1 MFCFGVAPAMP
12 IPTLFDDLDYH
23 QEEKNVF
30 PDAANLTITVPF
42 DTLDVA
48 NNETQVS
55 NTTIFQPSNDVGRQ
69 QNQTPFRWTSA
80 CMEGAKLWQ
89 DERKRETVASL

>member
-1 MFCFGVAPAMP
+1 MKNFIFFFVVCVVCAVAMP
-12 IPTLFDDLDYH
+12 LPTLFDDFDYH

-55 NTTIFQPSNDVGRQ
+55 NTTIFQPSNDVGRTMSKPEM
-69 QNQTPFRWTSA
+69 NKT
-80 CMEGAKLWQ
+80 G
-89 DERKRETVASL
+89 